1 MVKRA
6 GSCRFRNT
14 TKTCVGW
21 YGSRLSLWIFGIGKP
36 VIKRRLPSCAGYEW
50 WAWSAT
56 FLLLISQYGCG
67 TFTESHPSREL
78 ITSPPVRS
86 DRFAL
91 PSERTDVV
99 GAVQIAIA
107 RYEDT
112 LPDIARHYDLG
123 YEEIVAANPGVDP
136 WLPGTG
142 AQLVLPTQFVLPKA
156 AREGLVLNLAS
167 LRLFYYPKHD
177 SGEPAVVITHPIGI
191 GRVGWQTPLGK
202 SHITQKLVKP
212 RWNVPASV
220 RKEHAQMGDPLP
232 PVVPPGPDNP
242 LGEFAMRLS
251 LPSYLIHDTNKP
263 WGVGMRISHGC
274 VRLYPEDIA
283 RLFPEVP
290 VGTKVNIVNQPYVA
304 GWLNGKLYLEA
315 HKPLAEERQQ
325 WGDSLKPM
333 ETVVRA
339 KAGDFLDAIDWDK
352 ARQVAREARGIPVP
366 ILPNSPG
373 LTEVLAQARRV
384 PSFPPWARADK
395 SKDVTRSPIKA
406 ARPIAASPQ
415 R

>member
-1 MVKRA
+1 M
-6 GSCRFRNT
+6 
-14 TKTCVGW
+14 TCVGW
-21 YGSRLSLWIFGIGKP
+21 YGTRLALWIFGIGKP
-36 VIKRRLPSCAGYEW
+36 VIKPRPPSRASYEC
-50 WAWSAT
+50 SARSAL

-67 TFTESHPSREL
+67 TFTEPHPSREVA
-78 ITSPPVRS
+78 TSPPVRS

-91 PSERTDVV
+91 PPEKTDVV

-107 RYEDT
+107 RHEDT

-123 YEEIVAANPGVDP
+123 YEEIIAANPGVDP
-136 WLPGTG
+136 WLPGKGTH
-142 AQLVLPTQFVLPKA
+142 LVLPTQFVLPKA

-167 LRLFYYPKHD
+167 LRLFYYPKPD

-191 GRVGWQTPLGK
+191 GRVGWQTPQGK
-202 SHITQKLVKP
+202 SRITQKLVKP
-212 RWNVPASV
+212 RWTVPASV

-242 LGEFAMRLS
+242 LGDFAMRLS

-315 HKPLAEERQQ
+315 HKPLAEDGKR

-333 ETVVRA
+333 EQVVRA
-339 KAGDFLDAIDWDK
+339 KAGDFLVAIDWEK
-352 ARQVAREARGIPVP
+352 ARQVASEARGIPVP
-366 ILPNSPG
+366 ILPDSPE
-373 LTEVLAQARRV
+373 LMEVLAQARRV
-384 PSFPPWARADK
+384 PSFPPWARVDK
-395 SKDVTRSPIKA
+395 SKNVTRSSIESAGPLV
-406 ARPIAASPQ
+406 ASPQ